1 MFLCIFLYY
10 LIILAV
16 AHPTLALPQRAP
28 GLFCPVGCLTWQG
41 WTPRSKVVPLDRLI
55 WWLAEPRKQLGR
67 VAAPQKRGLGVFCPG
82 LEQYLRTGFDQLLW
96 FMWQCPAKVL
106 IYLLKNKTS
115 HFSAYENHWI
125 GTLAFLS
132 VSFSFAITYHL
143 LPCRQLVNI

>member
-96 FMWQCPAKVL
+96 FM
-106 IYLLKNKTS
+106 
-115 HFSAYENHWI
+115 
-125 GTLAFLS
+125 
-132 VSFSFAITYHL
+132 
-143 LPCRQLVNI
+143 